1 MLDVL
6 QFHPAT
12 GPIRIETIC
21 DAPVKVRI
29 LSAPVSVRVL
39 GIPGPRGQQGEP
51 GTPGSP
57 GPPGHLEAGLVLDGG
72 NF

>member
-1 MLDVL
+1 MLEVL
-6 QFHPAT
+6 HLHLTA
-12 GPIRIETIC
+12 GPIRIEAIC

-39 GIPGPRGQQGEP
+39 GTPGPRGRQGEQ
-51 GTPGSP
+51 
-57 GPPGHLEAGLVLDGG
+57 GPPGSQGLPGSLDTGLVLDGG

>member
-1 MLDVL
+1 MPDALHL
-6 QFHPAT
+6 IPAA

-21 DAPVKVRI
+21 DAPVKVRV

-39 GIPGPRGQQGEP
+39 GTPGPRGRQGERGLSGP
-51 GTPGSP
+51 Q
-57 GPPGHLEAGLVLDGG
+57 GPPGNLDAGLILDGG

>member
-1 MLDVL
+1 MQDALHV
-6 QFHPAT
+6 HPAT

-39 GIPGPRGQQGEP
+39 GTPGPRGRQGEQGP
-51 GTPGSP
+51 RGSE
-57 GPPGHLEAGLVLDGG
+57 GPPGSLDTGVVLDGG